1 MDDEIDYKEIAKELL
16 NEAKHGNAESQ
27 SLLGQMYYEGL
38 GVKQNYKKA
47 ALWLQKAAKQGDT
60 EAQKDL
66 DDLKHSQ
73 EYFNLRYFK

>member
-1 MDDEIDYKEIAKELL
+1 MEAALKGMSMAQTNLGWCYKE
-16 NEAKHGNAESQ
+16 G
-27 SLLGQMYYEGL
+27 Y
-38 GVKQNYKKA
+38 GVEKDLIKA
-47 ALWLQKAAKQGDT
+47 AEWLAKAAKQGDT